1 MRVRGTFA
9 AILAFGGLVAMVP
22 AARADYVVLRSGQRL
37 NVTSY
42 ELLDGTYRL
51 QLAGGVAE
59 VPASDV
65 VGIEP
70 EEIFATPPAAQ
81 GTEKIA
87 YRELIRSAAQRYGI
101 DQNLIVSVISVE
113 SNFNPKAVSPRNA
126 RGLMQLLPKT
136 ALRLGVRNIYDPQ
149 QNIEAG
155 THYLR
160 DLLLRYDN
168 NLVLALAAYNAGPQ
182 SVQRYGRV
190 PPYRET
196 VNYVRR
202 IQREYTRRKNLVQA
216 RHSASS
222 SENRQAHLSQTGNN
236 HQFGGEF

>member
-1 MRVRGTFA
+1 MCLSGT
-9 AILAFGGLVAMVP
+9 LSTLVALAGLFTLVP

-42 ELLDGTYRL
+42 ELLGGMYRL
-51 QLAGGVAE
+51 QLVGGIAE

-70 EEIFATPPAAQ
+70 EEIFASPPATPAT
-81 GTEKIA
+81 GKMA
-87 YRELIRSAAQRYGI
+87 YAELISLAAQRYGL

-113 SNFNPKAVSPRNA
+113 SNFNPKAISGRNA
-126 RGLMQLLPKT
+126 RGLMQLLPET
-136 ALRLGVRNIYDPQ
+136 ASRLGVQNIFDPKH
-149 QNIEAG
+149 NIEAG

-182 SVQRYGRV
+182 NVQRHGRV

-202 IQREYTRRKNLVQA
+202 IRREYARRKGLQTAEHHADPNEA
-216 RHSASS
+216 R
-222 SENRQAHLSQTGNN
+222 
-236 HQFGGEF
+236 

>member
-9 AILAFGGLVAMVP
+9 AMLAFGGLVAMVP

-42 ELLDGTYRL
+42 ELLGGMYRL
-51 QLAGGVAE
+51 QLVGGVAE

-70 EEIFATPPAAQ
+70 EEIFASLPEARD
-81 GTEKIA
+81 TEKIA
-87 YRELIRSAAQRYGI
+87 YAELIRSAARRYGV

-113 SNFNPKAVSPRNA
+113 SNFNPKAVSRRNA
-126 RGLMQLLPKT
+126 RGLMQLLPGT
-136 ALRLGVRNIYDPQ
+136 ASRLGVRDVFDPK

-155 THYLR
+155 ARYLR
-160 DLLLRYDN
+160 DLLLRYNN

-202 IQREYTRRKNLVQA
+202 IQRDYSRRKSLQSAEPPTFPNEA
-216 RHSASS
+216 R
-222 SENRQAHLSQTGNN
+222 
-236 HQFGGEF
+236 